1 MDLSSTILE
10 VGHKVR
16 PVVGKI
22 VPQFIIDKIY
32 AKVTSNTGRMA
43 VHKFKTE
50 PKKKFKPNKFKRG
63 INLVGDIESATGL
76 GQSIRLL
83 AGVMEDQNIPFATHQ
98 FTLNENGFSQEN
110 PFADKN
116 TKGYPYGINVFHIN
130 TADFPS
136 AYLKLGPKPWS
147 EHYNIAHWVWELE
160 ELPEHWIPYMCMANE
175 FWTPSEFASSVFRKY
190 TKKKVVTVPHSVTA
204 SYDEKYDRKYFGLP
218 EDKFL
223 FLTMYASDS
232 LVERKNPQA
241 VVRAFKKAF
250 KKNDPSVGLVIK
262 VVPSKHRTGD
272 IDELKRMTAGYN
284 NVYFLTGEYEK
295 IEVNSMLRDV
305 DAYVSLHRSEGFGLT
320 LAESMM
326 LGTPT
331 ISTNW
336 SGNVEFQNEDTA
348 CMVDYKL
355 VDVGKN
361 IPLFPEGSKWAE
373 ASANHA
379 AEYMKKLYSDK
390 EFYNRIKENGLKSIN
405 EQLSKESVGKIV
417 NKRINAIY
425 NKALKNQ

>member
-116 TKGYPYGINVFHIN
+116 TNGYPYGINVFHIN

-136 AYLKLGPKPWS
+136 AYLKLGP
-147 EHYNIAHWVWELE
+147 
-160 ELPEHWIPYMCMANE
+160 
-175 FWTPSEFASSVFRKY
+175 
-190 TKKKVVTVPHSVTA
+190 
-204 SYDEKYDRKYFGLP
+204 
-218 EDKFL
+218 
-223 FLTMYASDS
+223 
-232 LVERKNPQA
+232 
-241 VVRAFKKAF
+241 
-250 KKNDPSVGLVIK
+250 
-262 VVPSKHRTGD
+262 
-272 IDELKRMTAGYN
+272 
-284 NVYFLTGEYEK
+284 
-295 IEVNSMLRDV
+295 
-305 DAYVSLHRSEGFGLT
+305 
-320 LAESMM
+320 
-326 LGTPT
+326 
-331 ISTNW
+331 
-336 SGNVEFQNEDTA
+336 
-348 CMVDYKL
+348 
-355 VDVGKN
+355 
-361 IPLFPEGSKWAE
+361 
-373 ASANHA
+373 
-379 AEYMKKLYSDK
+379 
-390 EFYNRIKENGLKSIN
+390 
-405 EQLSKESVGKIV
+405 
-417 NKRINAIY
+417 
-425 NKALKNQ
+425 